1 MIGIYKITNP
11 KRKVYIGQSIN
22 IKKRFNGYKWSKCK
36 GQPILHNSFLK
47 YGVNNHKFEIICE
60 CKKSDLYELEAYYQK
75 LFSANGKNGLNCFIN
90 SDKDYDFLKY
100 KKRRD
105 EYIEEEK
112 INFFC
117 IKNKDNFKKTNDLID
132 SILF

>member
-1 MIGIYKITNP
+1 M
-11 KRKVYIGQSIN
+11 
-22 IKKRFNGYKWSKCK
+22 
-36 GQPILHNSFLK
+36 
-47 YGVNNHKFEIICE
+47 NHQFKQNKADEYYTKEYAI
-60 CKKSDLYELEAYYQK
+60 LYELEAYYQK